1 MSLKKYKVGKQLAVQ
16 LVMLNQRE
24 FKSFNLLLS
33 IWYQEY
39 KLEGGTKIELLKLE
53 IFKTKDPGFQTEKNT
68 DFF

>member
-1 MSLKKYKVGKQLAVQ
+1 
-16 LVMLNQRE
+16 MLNQRE

-33 IWYQEY
+33 SWYQEY
-39 KLEGGTKIELLKLE
+39 KLEGGTKIELFKLE

>member
-1 MSLKKYKVGKQLAVQ
+1 MAVQ

-33 IWYQEY
+33 SWYQEY